1 MAYAVGDTITATEYN
16 NFLNST
22 GSGTIGYNH
31 MAGTGATVYGLGQ
44 AAIASVTG
52 GATTVAASQWNSLFT
67 GMDNLVNHTNVS
79 ITAGTT
85 TQKSAGN
92 TIAVVSA
99 INADLQTIATAIA
112 GGCTSATAVSAG
124 SELQSSQSSARYN
137 GTHVVEHTITF
148 ASNNNLRFFFNAG
161 GKMRMTF
168 TRETGGLADGSTASS
183 KDGSVDELIAAMGNF
198 DLGSA
203 TATRSGS
210 GETLTTDGSGN
221 GVSDLDTS
229 YTTLIKLTQ
238 ASGTYTSM
246 FISVEAKVNNTNY
259 TDATSVTMRYT
270 LNDVDSTDTTY
281 SSNNLSSVDVNAE
294 FLGKTDFSTRVVVP
308 TTAQGLDPIYTI
320 ASSAETSNAT
330 TGD

>member
-22 GSGTIGYNH
+22 SSGTFGYNH
-31 MAGTGATVYGLGQ
+31 IAGTGSSTLGLGQ
-44 AAIASVTG
+44 TALAAVSG
-52 GATTVAASQWNSLFT
+52 GSTTVAASQWNALFT

-85 TQKSAGN
+85 NQRSAGN
-92 TIAVVSA
+92 TIEVVSA
-99 INADLQTIATAIA
+99 INADLQTIATAVQ

-148 ASNNNLRFFFNAG
+148 ANNNSLRFFFNAG
-161 GKMRMTF
+161 GKIRMSF
-168 TRETGGLADGSTASS
+168 TRETGGLSDGSASS
-183 KDGSVDELIAAMGNF
+183 KDGSVDELIAAVGNF
-198 DLGSA
+198 DMGSA
-203 TATRSGS
+203 ATTRSGS
-210 GETLTTDGSGN
+210 GETLTTNGLGN
-221 GVSDLDTS
+221 GASDLDSS

-246 FISVEAKVNNTNY
+246 FVSVEAKCNNTDY
-259 TDATSVTMRYT
+259 TDATTVTMKYT
-270 LNDVDSTDTTY
+270 LNDADSTDTTY
-281 SSNNLSSVDVNAE
+281 SSNNLSSVNVNAE
-294 FLGKTDFSTRVVVP
+294 FLGRTDFSTRLVVP
-308 TTAQGLDPIYTI
+308 TTAQGLDPIYTLS
-320 ASSAETSNAT
+320 SSAETSNAT